1 MPGPI
6 QFLPDIEFFLILAI
20 LIVTSFAL
28 QTWLRRKDISNEN
41 LKFVKQFVRKAIT
54 GLLMIQALLVVAYS
68 LLK

>member
-1 MPGPI
+1 MSGAI
-6 QFLPDIEFFLILAI
+6 YIFPDIEFFLILVI

-28 QTWLRRKDISNEN
+28 QTWLRRKDISDVN

-54 GLLMIQALLVVAYS
+54 VLILIQALLVLAYS